1 MEVASNDALARRK
14 EDTFAPDVSPLP
26 AIGCWL
32 SARGGQGLIRCLDER
47 VKRTLVQRDE
57 HERGR
62 DRMVSEAAT
71 RPALAQ
77 KPVIAAQ
84 ARELLVRASGAVV
97 LKEHR
102 LARLLTAEDQR
113 RIGLYDAF
121 ARASLKEARE

>member
-1 MEVASNDALARRK
+1 
-14 EDTFAPDVSPLP
+14 
-26 AIGCWL
+26 
-32 SARGGQGLIRCLDER
+32 

-62 DRMVSEAAT
+62 DGMVSEAPM
-71 RPALAQ
+71 RPSLGQ

-102 LARLLTAEDQR
+102 LARLCAAEDQR

-121 ARASLKEARE
+121 ARASLIEARDQGSASL